1 MTSRK
6 ATVGQATVVGAAGF
20 VGARLTERLTADGW
34 DVWAPAK
41 GDPELLTRDL
51 GTVFYCA
58 GLTADYDRRPF
69 DTVEAHASLVS
80 DLVRADRFARLVYCS
95 STRLYDGQKKAEVHE
110 AEPLVFD
117 PADPRR
123 VYDLSK
129 ALGENLTLAR
139 TAGRGAVARLS
150 NVYDWADGAPGFL
163 SEWLIR
169 ARATRD
175 LKLESSPNIARDY
188 IHLDDTVE
196 ALIAIAT
203 KGASGGEGIYNV
215 AAGRL
220 TTNADICRV
229 FEAAGFR
236 VTFTGDANP
245 PPPPNASA
253 ERLAGLGVAARPVED
268 VVRAYLEGLSA

>member
-1 MTSRK
+1 MSGR
-6 ATVGQATVVGAAGF
+6 ATVVGAAGF
-20 VGARLTERLTADGW
+20 VGARLAARLRADGW
-34 DVWAPAK
+34 DVYAPAK
-41 GDPELLTRDL
+41 GDPGLLTEDL
-51 GTVFYCA
+51 GVVFYCA

-80 DLVRADRFARLVYCS
+80 ELIRAGRFERLVYCS
-95 STRLYDGQKKAEVHE
+95 STRLYDGQRKDTAHE

-129 ALGENLTLAR
+129 ALGENVTLAR

-150 NVYDWADGAPGFL
+150 NVYDWEGGAPGFL
-163 SEWLIR
+163 SEWLIK

-175 LKLESSPNIARDY
+175 LVLESSPNIARDY
-188 IHLDDTVE
+188 IHLNDTVD

-203 KGASGGEGIYNV
+203 RGEGIYNV

-220 TTNADICRV
+220 TTNADIARV
-229 FEAAGFR
+229 FEAAGFW
-236 VTFTGDANP
+236 VKFTGDANP
-245 PPPPNASA
+245 PPPPNAA
-253 ERLAGLGVAARPVED
+253 VERLAALGVRARPVED
-268 VVRAYLEGLSA
+268 VVRGYLEGLPA